1 MNQEN
6 NQSEQKNKKSNIKES
21 QNTIKEINKLNM
33 KEIQNENDENKKE
46 DSLPKNNK
54 YQNSRYNNNDIN
66 EEEFPFQKKYS
77 AEIPVKNALNEDEEE
92 EEDWVNPL
100 AKKSVL
106 TSQKKIAPKGVL
118 NFFKG
123 NAIPNNNINENKN
136 NEDNS
141 NKFSEI
147 LKKNENSF
155 YYVDNNNN
163 NNNNLKTIKSG
174 EIKNPINII
183 SEKLNEKINA
193 KSKNEQLKNNHD
205 KNDNIQQ
212 LKKDL
217 FARKLNKC
225 CLLNVG
231 DTSYLNAILQC
242 LANIDFL
249 INFFLNE
256 NIEKHLNENI
266 KTLPLS
272 FVTLRLFKHF
282 YIKKDSKYSLES
294 FLRVL
299 GSLNPIYLSSKIRNA
314 NECLIFILET
324 LHNELNR
331 IKIINHKNDF
341 NKKVRKEVIDYGI
354 FNYKNKYDCIISD
367 IFNWHQLKELHC
379 MECGEVSY
387 DFQTF
392 NTIQLDSL
400 NFKKTIGKNSI
411 TIFDCLNYELNLNKK
426 IICKYCNK
434 NAHIKNISY
443 IYSSPKIFV
452 FLLNSGDFNEELLDL
467 NFNLETTINLNKY
480 IENKQSPKKYELIGI
495 ISIDINN
502 KKYLNYCKS
511 FEDKNWYF
519 YYDEDV
525 AQIQEKQVVMDNNG
539 KFIPSVLF
547 YRSID
552 G

>member
-21 QNTIKEINKLNM
+21 QNTINEINKLNM
-33 KEIQNENDENKKE
+33 KEIPNENDENKKE

-299 GSLNPIYLSSKIRNA
+299 GSLNPIYLSSKIRIA

>member
-21 QNTIKEINKLNM
+21 QNTINEINKLNM
-33 KEIQNENDENKKE
+33 QEIPNENDENKKE

-299 GSLNPIYLSSKIRNA
+299 GSLNPIYLSSKIRIA

>member
-33 KEIQNENDENKKE
+33 KEIPNENDENKKE

>member
-33 KEIQNENDENKKE
+33 KEIPNENDENKKE

-299 GSLNPIYLSSKIRNA
+299 GSLNPIYLSSKIRIA

>member
-6 NQSEQKNKKSNIKES
+6 NQSEQKNKKSNIKEN

-33 KEIQNENDENKKE
+33 KEIPNENDENKKE

-299 GSLNPIYLSSKIRNA
+299 GSLNPIYLSSKIRIA

>member
-21 QNTIKEINKLNM
+21 QNTINEINKLNM
-33 KEIQNENDENKKE
+33 KEIPNENDENKKE

-411 TIFDCLNYELNLNKK
+411 TIFDCLNYELKLNKK